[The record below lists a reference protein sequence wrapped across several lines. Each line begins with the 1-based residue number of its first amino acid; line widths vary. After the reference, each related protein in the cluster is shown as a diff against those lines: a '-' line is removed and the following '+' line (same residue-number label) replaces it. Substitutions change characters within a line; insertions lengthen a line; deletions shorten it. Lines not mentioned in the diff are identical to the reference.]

1 MRWSIGGSRAA
12 TGNGDADEETPGHSA
27 EAAQIH
33 ALLSEL
39 SRVRLAVA
47 ADLSAAAG
55 ALDDDRPDVAADMM
69 AGARRELRELPGPGP
84 PIASAPVAGDTA
96 GRRPAA
102 TFRTRPRPPLRLP
115 EAALAGGWPGRS
127 PAPPPWRSPSPC
139 CRRSPEAA
147 AATDRPE
154 RPRPPGRAPRCR
166 LASSEFTI
174 LSKQLIAAN
183 ASPATILAAGRAWQS
198 AVTRDLPNA
207 ASQASS
213 AADLVTMLRAERT
226 LLQVSPT
233 LHAPQNHAV
242 AASLAT
248 ESDSLLARL
257 RQLASPQ
264 VLAILPAAIQAL
276 PISAPSKPTSP
287 LAGATPATAAV
298 TPPSGTTGGE
308 PPTVPN
314 TGATNPTPP
323 QASIGP
329 VPAPTLG
336 PGLPVP
342 PLPLPSTLGQLT
354 GANTQDGSLGQT
366 VGDVLSG
373 LGLGG

>member
-1 MRWSIGGSRAA
+1 VRWSIGGSRAA
-12 TGNGDADEETPGHSA
+12 TGNGDADEATPGHSA
-27 EAAQIH
+27 EAAQIQE
-33 ALLSEL
+33 LLSEL
-39 SRVRLAVA
+39 SRVRLAVS

-55 ALDDDRPDVAADMM
+55 ALDDDRPDVASDMM
-69 AGARRELRELPGPGP
+69 AGARRELRELLDPARPSRLIPTPSTQLVSAGAETADDKQATPRGSGGGPRRH
-84 PIASAPVAGDTA
+84 VARALA
-96 GRRPAA
+96 GA
-102 TFRTRPRPPLRLP
+102 
-115 EAALAGGWPGRS
+115 AALAVAIAVLPQIAGGNSSHRAPG
-127 PAPPPWRSPSPC
+127 
-139 CRRSPEAA
+139 AA
-147 AATDRPE
+147 AAARPS
-154 RPRPPGRAPRCR
+154 PAMR
-166 LASSEFTI
+166 LASSEFTMF
-174 LSKQLIAAN
+174 SKQLIAAD

-198 AVTRDLPNA
+198 AVTRDLPSA

-233 LHAPQNHAV
+233 LRAPRNHAV

-287 LAGATPATAAV
+287 VAGATPATAAV

-308 PPTVPN
+308 VPTAPT
-314 TGATNPTPP
+314 TGATNPTAP
-323 QASIGP
+323 QVSSGP
-329 VPAPTLG
+329 VPAPTLD
-336 PGLPVP
+336 PGLLVP
-342 PLPLPSTLGQLT
+342 QLPLPSTLGQLT
-354 GANTQDGSLGQT
+354 GGGTQDGGLGQT